1 MDKIIIYLT
10 NLTHIRDGRPSSEAI
25 PLNIGYLASYLLKHL
40 SNDVEIEI
48 FNIPDK
54 LEEAIKKR
62 VPHVLACS
70 NYIWNSHL
78 NYAYLSYYKSL
89 HPQIVTIMGGPNY
102 PGKKEMQENFL
113 RKFNKIDFYIYR
125 EGEITLLSL
134 IRKLLSNSLNIN
146 LTKQTAIEG
155 CHFMQGGE
163 FCDGGKGQRI
173 KNPDDIPSP
182 YLSGI
187 FDEMLK
193 DGFAAMVQTNRGC
206 PFTCAYCHS
215 SSDYY
220 SHVFK
225 HSPDRVKDDIKYI
238 ARIAKSKLL
247 HIADD
252 NFGLFTQDTDIAL
265 TLKECENEHNWPLK
279 INLSTAKTNY
289 ERVFNCVSTLGE
301 TLYFSAAMQSL
312 NKDTL
317 FHVKRKNLSLP
328 QYSHIINNLKKYNV
342 RSLTEFI
349 LGLPAETK
357 ESHLNGLKT
366 AIDAD
371 IDIVESYTCMSL
383 PNTPLREN
391 EYFDQFKMV
400 KKYRVIPRDFGT
412 YLGRQVL
419 EVEQVCV
426 ASASLG
432 LDEYADLRGFHFVL
446 GGYYNS
452 GVIREVI
459 TYLKRLN
466 INVFDWLKNI
476 HLLLNENDGIAGRL
490 YKDFLNE
497 AKAELW
503 DSEEEVLSY
512 YGKNENFQKLINGK
526 AGANLLQKYQAVF
539 LENLSEFLEI
549 ASASLKNIRG
559 IDHNAAENLIAFCL
573 AVRGDIFD
581 MDKLSVSRSFDL
593 DIPRWI
599 TNGIS
604 AETKGYVS
612 PTRVNFF
619 LTQEQRGIIEDY
631 FNAFGSSADSK
642 GKILTR
648 INPVMLYRKYEYDK
662 KLIEGGAGDKKNS

>member
-1 MDKIIIYLT
+1 MDKIIIYLA
-10 NLTHIRDGRPSSEAI
+10 NLTHIRDGHPSSEAI
-25 PLNIGYLASYLLKHL
+25 PLNIGCLASYLLKNL
-40 SNDVEIEI
+40 SDDVKIEI

-62 VPHVLACS
+62 VPHILACS
-70 NYIWNSHL
+70 NYIWNSYL
-78 NYAYLSYYKSL
+78 NYEYLSHYKSL

-102 PGKKEMQENFL
+102 PGTKEKQENFL
-113 RKFNKIDFYIYR
+113 RKFNKIDFYVYR
-125 EGEITLLSL
+125 EGEITLLNL
-134 IRKLLSNSLNIN
+134 IKKLLNNKLNIDSA
-146 LTKQTAIEG
+146 KQAVMEG
-155 CHFMQGGE
+155 CHFIKGDK
-163 FCDGGKGQRI
+163 FCDGGQGQRI
-173 KNPDDIPSP
+173 EDLDTVPSP

-187 FDEMLK
+187 FDQMLK
-193 DGFAAMVQTNRGC
+193 DGFAPMVQTNRGC

-215 SSDYY
+215 SDDYY

-238 ARIAKSKLL
+238 AQIAKSKLL

-265 TLKECENEHNWPLK
+265 ALIECREKHNWPLK
-279 INLSTAKTNY
+279 INLSTSKTNY
-289 ERVFNCVSTLGE
+289 ERVFNCVSALGE

-328 QYSHIINNLKKYNV
+328 QYTHIINNLKKHNV

-371 IDIVESYTCMSL
+371 IDMVESYTCMSL

-391 EYFDQFKMV
+391 EYFDQFKMN

-412 YLGRQVL
+412 YLGRRVL

-426 ASASLG
+426 ASASL
-432 LDEYADLRGFHFVL
+432 DIEEYIDLRGFHFVL
-446 GGYYNS
+446 AGYYNS
-452 GVIREVI
+452 SVIREVI

-466 INVFDWLKNI
+466 INIYDWLKNI
-476 HLLLNENDGIAGRL
+476 QILLYADNGAAGKI
-490 YKDFLNE
+490 YKDFSNE
-497 AKAELW
+497 TRAELW
-503 DSEEEVLSY
+503 GSEDEILSY
-512 YGKNENFQKLINGK
+512 YGKNENFQKLLSGEK
-526 AGANLLQKYQAVF
+526 GANLLQKYQAVF

-549 ASASLKNIRG
+549 ARNSLKNISG

-581 MDKLSVSRSFDL
+581 MDKLSISRSFDL
-593 DIPRWI
+593 DIPKWI

-604 AETKGYVS
+604 AETKSYVS
-612 PTRVNFF
+612 PTKVNFF
-619 LTQEQRGIIEDY
+619 LTQEQRKIMEDY
-631 FNAFGSSADSK
+631 VKAFGSSADSK

-662 KLIEGGAGDKKNS
+662 KLIEGGTGD